1 MLVKEIPMYKS
12 TGFISFVLRR
22 FTGVVLVLY
31 LFMHM
36 LVIGSATQGAAAFD
50 ATLAVVQGPIFKI
63 MEIALIAAV
72 AYHAFDGV
80 RLLIVHYFNVLDYR
94 KSMFYAA
101 FAVAAF
107 FTAVGGLLILQALL
121 YQA

>member
-1 MLVKEIPMYKS
+1 MYKS

-22 FTGVVLVLY
+22 FTGVMLVLY

-50 ATLAVVQGPIFKI
+50 ATLAVVQQPLFKVL
-63 MEIALIAAV
+63 EIALLAAMG
-72 AYHAFDGV
+72 YHAFDGV
-80 RLLIVHYFNVLDYR
+80 RLLIVHYFNFIEYR
-94 KSMFYAA
+94 KSLFYAA

-107 FTAVGGLLILQALL
+107 FTAVGGLLIIQLL
-121 YQA
+121 AAEA